1 MINLVPEFEN
11 LNQSRTFRYLP
22 WTALNMDFA
31 GNSSCH
37 AADRWHIMVRGGRE
51 LGNSG
56 ERCCISEIRLTRVV
70 VLLRRVLVLNILR
83 DQGWDQGYCRCSS
96 KRMSKEYSCC
106 SSTCRRNETPICHC
120 GQRFVMRTTNTTKN
134 RGKHFWGCSKYKYG
148 VQDAGCNFFKWCTD
162 VGSED
167 NGLLKDLAQA
177 SQVSPKLKSFSGS
190 FLFVVHLRL
199 GEHALGFD
207 FQFSPKRQIVSSSEM
222 IPVSTLSLNLNLAQ
236 TKQVSLTR
244 KSSSG
249 ST

>member
-1 MINLVPEFEN
+1 
-11 LNQSRTFRYLP
+11 
-22 WTALNMDFA
+22 MDFA
-31 GNSSCH
+31 GKSSCH
-37 AADRWHIMVRGGRE
+37 AADRWHIMCYDVRNRVRGGRE

-70 VLLRRVLVLNILR
+70 VVLRRIKV
-83 DQGWDQGYCRCSS
+83 GSSGDQGYCRYFS
-96 KRMSKEYSCC
+96 KRMSKE
-106 SSTCRRNETPICHC
+106 RNETPIFHC
-120 GQRFVMRTTNTTKN
+120 GQRSVMRTANTTKN
-134 RGKHFWGCSKYKYG
+134 RGKHFWGCFKYKYG

-167 NGLLKDLAQA
+167 NGRYVKSEWNKETLVSTEELEILKDLAQA
-177 SQVSPKLKSFSGS
+177 SQVSPKLKSSSGS
-190 FLFVVHLRL
+190 FLFVVHIRL

-207 FQFSPKRQIVSSSEM
+207 FQFSPKRLIFSSSEM
-222 IPVSTLSLNLNLAQ
+222 IPVSTPSLNLNLAQ